1 METNSIILIT
11 CAVAI
16 ITAILLGFLNKDIK
30 VTIKM
35 EEENDYPIKSDGVEE
50 LEIKPKRR
58 YKKRT
63 PKATVVKRAVGRPRK
78 VN

>member
-1 METNSIILIT
+1 METNSIIIIT
-11 CAVAI
+11 AAVAI

>member
-1 METNSIILIT
+1 METNSIIIIT

>member
-1 METNSIILIT
+1 METNSIIIIT
-11 CAVAI
+11 AAIAI

>member
-1 METNSIILIT
+1 METNSIIIIT
-11 CAVAI
+11 AAVAI

-35 EEENDYPIKSDGVEE
+35 EEDNDYPIKSDGVEE